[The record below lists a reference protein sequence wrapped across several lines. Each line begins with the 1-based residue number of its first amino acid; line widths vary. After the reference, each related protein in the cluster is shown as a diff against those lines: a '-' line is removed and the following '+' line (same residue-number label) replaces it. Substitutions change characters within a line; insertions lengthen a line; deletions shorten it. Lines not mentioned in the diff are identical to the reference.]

1 MIYLYKVKRRTADR
15 GFTLIELLVVIGI
28 IGILAAILL
37 PALARA
43 REAARRASCANNLK
57 QWSLVFKM
65 YASESRSGRYPVAWH
80 YYNLNTVALYPE
92 YISDANIAFC
102 PSSLTGHDNAEALET
117 INRSPVE
124 VTYDEG
130 KGAGPAIWTVQD
142 MGEFLDQK
150 VSGVFFSYAYFNWMM
165 LHDSDYA
172 AARAVQFIVGEQ
184 AVWNGGDGRDAADR
198 DMNLADIPVGMT
210 IDQAG
215 LQWTEQRFGN
225 LIYTGSGGNAR
236 GNKLFKIREGI
247 ERFMITDINDPA
259 ASAQAQSTVP
269 LMFDSIGAGA
279 FGDGKYFPNHI
290 PGGANVL
297 YLDGHVEFIKNW
309 GGGDVGI
316 QGGGLDSQGQF
327 PITQFL
333 YHELDASGVAP
344 GMKIDYREL

>member
-1 MIYLYKVKRRTADR
+1 MRRRATDR

-65 YASESRSGRYPVAWH
+65 YASESRNGRYPVAWH

-92 YISDANIAFC
+92 YISDASIAFC

-117 INRSPVE
+117 IKRGSAVDII
-124 VTYDEG
+124 YDEG
-130 KGAGPAIWTVQD
+130 KGAPRGFFDVQNMSD
-142 MGEFLDQK
+142 FLNQK
-150 VSGVFFSYAYFNWMM
+150 VSGVYFSYAYFNWMM

-172 AARAVQFIVGEQ
+172 AARAVQFLVGEQ
-184 AVWNGGDGRDAADR
+184 AIWAGGDGRDAADR
-198 DMNLADIPVGMT
+198 DMDLADIPVGMS

-215 LQWTEQRFGN
+215 FQWTEQRFGEI
-225 LIYTGSGGNAR
+225 IYTGSGGNAR
-236 GNKLFKIREGI
+236 GDTLFKIREGI
-247 ERFMITDINDPA
+247 ERFMITDINNA
-259 ASAQAQSTVP
+259 VASAQSQSTVP

-279 FGDGKYFPNHI
+279 YGDGKYFPNHI

-297 YLDGHVEFIKNW
+297 YLDGHVDFVKNW
-309 GGGDVGI
+309 SRGDAGI
-316 QGGGLDSQGQF
+316 QGGGLDSAGQF

-344 GMKIDYREL
+344 GMKIDYTLQ